1 MSYKH
6 INELIETH
14 SKPTI
19 FHKKRHEHNQPQ
31 NIVYTDKLSFDQ
43 KLSNFI
49 ESYYQNK
56 KSVAIVTDFDYTLT
70 SRIDYKTGKLYSSSY
85 YLYDEDIIGGDQRS
99 FDERRQALVD
109 KYSHYE
115 FSTSYDIDTRKIKM
129 KEWYSQSL
137 SLYFGEK
144 FTKDSI
150 DEMVRRTKSNLL
162 LRRKAIEYLELLM
175 KLDITVVIESGGIGQ
190 FIEGYLKVYLPNY
203 ERYKNEKKIIIVSN
217 MFKFDDNNGC
227 VGLEHEVINCFNKAD
242 FLGNVVQNKIS
253 DIYINGYSKWNYV
266 RCAYSFDSQN
276 YYLNNKPEED
286 VKSEIY
292 FWNPSQKRNEK
303 GFKMF
308 MKNLV
313 KLIINVSRDNFT
325 RIFIQTIN
333 IFREYIP
340 QSIDTKYIKMKEYIF
355 SVSNNYYYP
364 ILFSVDFSNDYDIIT
379 NRLKYYITD
388 YDWIPETE
396 QYLENFMTNI
406 FSRSYPTY
414 PIYEPFLEC
423 GVGKIYNLDLN
434 NLPYCEYITTPDNCN
449 NENTFCI
456 NNNQFF
462 WCPEGKYLDINTL
475 SCNDDCPIGYTRP
488 SDVINGYGMCN
499 ININHLHYLN
509 YPKNKEDL
517 AVGVYENKFE
527 CQIYIV

>member
-31 NIVYTDKLSFDQ
+31 NIIYTDKLSFDQ

-190 FIEGYLKVYLPNY
+190 FIEGYLKVYLPDY

-242 FLGNVVQNKIS
+242 FLGNVVNQELPDLKYVMVLGDNLGDADSIKKI
-253 DIYINGYSKWNYV
+253 NV
-266 RCAYSFDSQN
+266 
-276 YYLNNKPEED
+276 PEEN
-286 VKSEIY
+286 VI
-292 FWNPSQKRNEK
+292 
-303 GFKMF
+303 GFG
-308 MKNLV
+308 
-313 KLIINVSRDNFT
+313 
-325 RIFIQTIN
+325 
-333 IFREYIP
+333 
-340 QSIDTKYIKMKEYIF
+340 
-355 SVSNNYYYP
+355 
-364 ILFSVDFSNDYDIIT
+364 
-379 NRLKYYITD
+379 
-388 YDWIPETE
+388 
-396 QYLENFMTNI
+396 
-406 FSRSYPTY
+406 
-414 PIYEPFLEC
+414 FL
-423 GVGKIYNLDLN
+423 
-434 NLPYCEYITTPDNCN
+434 NLP
-449 NENTFCI
+449 
-456 NNNQFF
+456 
-462 WCPEGKYLDINTL
+462 K
-475 SCNDDCPIGYTRP
+475 
-488 SDVINGYGMCN
+488 DVIN
-499 ININHLHYLN
+499 
-509 YPKNKEDL
+509 D
-517 AVGVYENKFE
+517 ENKRDYLKKKINESKNVFDVTFVGDCDYE
-527 CQIYIV
+527 PIIEILKNIRV

>member
-49 ESYYQNK
+49 ESYHQNK

-242 FLGNVVQNKIS
+242 FLGNVVNQELPDLKYVMVLGDNLGDADSIKKI
-253 DIYINGYSKWNYV
+253 NV
-266 RCAYSFDSQN
+266 
-276 YYLNNKPEED
+276 PEEN
-286 VKSEIY
+286 VI
-292 FWNPSQKRNEK
+292 
-303 GFKMF
+303 GFG
-308 MKNLV
+308 
-313 KLIINVSRDNFT
+313 
-325 RIFIQTIN
+325 
-333 IFREYIP
+333 
-340 QSIDTKYIKMKEYIF
+340 
-355 SVSNNYYYP
+355 
-364 ILFSVDFSNDYDIIT
+364 
-379 NRLKYYITD
+379 
-388 YDWIPETE
+388 
-396 QYLENFMTNI
+396 
-406 FSRSYPTY
+406 
-414 PIYEPFLEC
+414 FL
-423 GVGKIYNLDLN
+423 
-434 NLPYCEYITTPDNCN
+434 NLP
-449 NENTFCI
+449 
-456 NNNQFF
+456 
-462 WCPEGKYLDINTL
+462 K
-475 SCNDDCPIGYTRP
+475 
-488 SDVINGYGMCN
+488 DVIN
-499 ININHLHYLN
+499 
-509 YPKNKEDL
+509 D
-517 AVGVYENKFE
+517 ENKRDYLKKKINESKNVFDVTFVGDCDYE
-527 CQIYIV
+527 PIIEILKNIRV

>member
-31 NIVYTDKLSFDQ
+31 NIIYTNKLSFDQ

-162 LRRKAIEYLELLM
+162 LRRKAIEYLERLM

-190 FIEGYLKVYLPNY
+190 FIEGYLNVYLPNY

-242 FLGNVVQNKIS
+242 FLGNVVNQELPDLKYVMVLGDNLGDADSIKKINVPKENV
-253 DIYINGYSKWNYV
+253 IG
-266 RCAYSFDSQN
+266 FGF
-276 YYLNNKPEED
+276 LNLPND
-286 VKSEIY
+286 
-292 FWNPSQKRNEK
+292 
-303 GFKMF
+303 
-308 MKNLV
+308 
-313 KLIINVSRDNFT
+313 IINDENKRDYLKKK
-325 RIFIQTIN
+325 IN
-333 IFREYIP
+333 ESKKVF
-340 QSIDTKYIKMKEYIF
+340 DVTF
-355 SVSNNYYYP
+355 VG
-364 ILFSVDFSNDYDIIT
+364 DCD
-379 NRLKYYITD
+379 
-388 YDWIPETE
+388 
-396 QYLENFMTNI
+396 
-406 FSRSYPTY
+406 
-414 PIYEPFLEC
+414 YEPIIEIL
-423 GVGKIYNLDLN
+423 K
-434 NLPYCEYITTPDNCN
+434 
-449 NENTFCI
+449 
-456 NNNQFF
+456 
-462 WCPEGKYLDINTL
+462 
-475 SCNDDCPIGYTRP
+475 
-488 SDVINGYGMCN
+488 N
-499 ININHLHYLN
+499 IR
-509 YPKNKEDL
+509 
-517 AVGVYENKFE
+517 V
-527 CQIYIV
+527 

>member
-31 NIVYTDKLSFDQ
+31 NIIYTDKLSFDQ

-162 LRRKAIEYLELLM
+162 LRRKTIEYLELLM

-242 FLGNVVQNKIS
+242 FLGNVVNQELPDLKYVMVLGDNLGDADSIKKI
-253 DIYINGYSKWNYV
+253 NV
-266 RCAYSFDSQN
+266 
-276 YYLNNKPEED
+276 PEEN
-286 VKSEIY
+286 VI
-292 FWNPSQKRNEK
+292 
-303 GFKMF
+303 GFG
-308 MKNLV
+308 
-313 KLIINVSRDNFT
+313 
-325 RIFIQTIN
+325 
-333 IFREYIP
+333 
-340 QSIDTKYIKMKEYIF
+340 
-355 SVSNNYYYP
+355 
-364 ILFSVDFSNDYDIIT
+364 
-379 NRLKYYITD
+379 
-388 YDWIPETE
+388 
-396 QYLENFMTNI
+396 
-406 FSRSYPTY
+406 
-414 PIYEPFLEC
+414 FL
-423 GVGKIYNLDLN
+423 
-434 NLPYCEYITTPDNCN
+434 NLP
-449 NENTFCI
+449 
-456 NNNQFF
+456 
-462 WCPEGKYLDINTL
+462 K
-475 SCNDDCPIGYTRP
+475 
-488 SDVINGYGMCN
+488 DVIN
-499 ININHLHYLN
+499 
-509 YPKNKEDL
+509 D
-517 AVGVYENKFE
+517 ENKRDYLKKKINESKNVFDVTFVGDCDYE
-527 CQIYIV
+527 PIIEILKNIRV

>member
-49 ESYYQNK
+49 ESYHQNK

-242 FLGNVVQNKIS
+242 FLGNDVNQELPDLKYVMVLGDNLGDADSIKKI
-253 DIYINGYSKWNYV
+253 NV
-266 RCAYSFDSQN
+266 
-276 YYLNNKPEED
+276 PEEN
-286 VKSEIY
+286 VI
-292 FWNPSQKRNEK
+292 
-303 GFKMF
+303 GFG
-308 MKNLV
+308 
-313 KLIINVSRDNFT
+313 
-325 RIFIQTIN
+325 
-333 IFREYIP
+333 
-340 QSIDTKYIKMKEYIF
+340 
-355 SVSNNYYYP
+355 
-364 ILFSVDFSNDYDIIT
+364 
-379 NRLKYYITD
+379 
-388 YDWIPETE
+388 
-396 QYLENFMTNI
+396 
-406 FSRSYPTY
+406 
-414 PIYEPFLEC
+414 FL
-423 GVGKIYNLDLN
+423 
-434 NLPYCEYITTPDNCN
+434 NLP
-449 NENTFCI
+449 
-456 NNNQFF
+456 
-462 WCPEGKYLDINTL
+462 K
-475 SCNDDCPIGYTRP
+475 
-488 SDVINGYGMCN
+488 DVIN
-499 ININHLHYLN
+499 
-509 YPKNKEDL
+509 D
-517 AVGVYENKFE
+517 ENKRDYLKKKINESKNVFDVTFVGDCDYE
-527 CQIYIV
+527 PIIEILKNIRV

>member
-31 NIVYTDKLSFDQ
+31 NIIYTDKLSFDQ

-217 MFKFDDNNGC
+217 MFKFDDSNGC

-242 FLGNVVQNKIS
+242 FLGNVVNQELPDLKYVMVLGDNLGDADSIKKI
-253 DIYINGYSKWNYV
+253 NV
-266 RCAYSFDSQN
+266 
-276 YYLNNKPEED
+276 PEEN
-286 VKSEIY
+286 VI
-292 FWNPSQKRNEK
+292 
-303 GFKMF
+303 GFG
-308 MKNLV
+308 
-313 KLIINVSRDNFT
+313 
-325 RIFIQTIN
+325 
-333 IFREYIP
+333 
-340 QSIDTKYIKMKEYIF
+340 
-355 SVSNNYYYP
+355 
-364 ILFSVDFSNDYDIIT
+364 
-379 NRLKYYITD
+379 
-388 YDWIPETE
+388 
-396 QYLENFMTNI
+396 
-406 FSRSYPTY
+406 
-414 PIYEPFLEC
+414 FL
-423 GVGKIYNLDLN
+423 
-434 NLPYCEYITTPDNCN
+434 NLP
-449 NENTFCI
+449 
-456 NNNQFF
+456 
-462 WCPEGKYLDINTL
+462 K
-475 SCNDDCPIGYTRP
+475 
-488 SDVINGYGMCN
+488 DVIN
-499 ININHLHYLN
+499 
-509 YPKNKEDL
+509 D
-517 AVGVYENKFE
+517 ENKRDYLKKKINESKNVFDVTFVGDCDYE
-527 CQIYIV
+527 PIIEILKNIRV

>member
-242 FLGNVVQNKIS
+242 FLGNVVNQELPDLKYVMVLGDNLGDADSIKKI
-253 DIYINGYSKWNYV
+253 NV
-266 RCAYSFDSQN
+266 
-276 YYLNNKPEED
+276 PEEN
-286 VKSEIY
+286 VI
-292 FWNPSQKRNEK
+292 
-303 GFKMF
+303 GFG
-308 MKNLV
+308 
-313 KLIINVSRDNFT
+313 
-325 RIFIQTIN
+325 
-333 IFREYIP
+333 
-340 QSIDTKYIKMKEYIF
+340 
-355 SVSNNYYYP
+355 
-364 ILFSVDFSNDYDIIT
+364 
-379 NRLKYYITD
+379 
-388 YDWIPETE
+388 
-396 QYLENFMTNI
+396 
-406 FSRSYPTY
+406 
-414 PIYEPFLEC
+414 FL
-423 GVGKIYNLDLN
+423 
-434 NLPYCEYITTPDNCN
+434 NLP
-449 NENTFCI
+449 
-456 NNNQFF
+456 
-462 WCPEGKYLDINTL
+462 K
-475 SCNDDCPIGYTRP
+475 
-488 SDVINGYGMCN
+488 DVIN
-499 ININHLHYLN
+499 
-509 YPKNKEDL
+509 D
-517 AVGVYENKFE
+517 ENKRDYLKKKINESKNVFDVTLVGDCDYSPIIE
-527 CQIYIV
+527 LLKKAREDN

>member
-227 VGLEHEVINCFNKAD
+227 VGLEFNKAD
-242 FLGNVVQNKIS
+242 FLGNVVNQELPDLKYVMVLGDNLGDADSIKKI
-253 DIYINGYSKWNYV
+253 NV
-266 RCAYSFDSQN
+266 
-276 YYLNNKPEED
+276 PEEN
-286 VKSEIY
+286 VI
-292 FWNPSQKRNEK
+292 
-303 GFKMF
+303 GFG
-308 MKNLV
+308 
-313 KLIINVSRDNFT
+313 
-325 RIFIQTIN
+325 
-333 IFREYIP
+333 
-340 QSIDTKYIKMKEYIF
+340 
-355 SVSNNYYYP
+355 
-364 ILFSVDFSNDYDIIT
+364 
-379 NRLKYYITD
+379 
-388 YDWIPETE
+388 
-396 QYLENFMTNI
+396 
-406 FSRSYPTY
+406 
-414 PIYEPFLEC
+414 FL
-423 GVGKIYNLDLN
+423 
-434 NLPYCEYITTPDNCN
+434 NLP
-449 NENTFCI
+449 
-456 NNNQFF
+456 
-462 WCPEGKYLDINTL
+462 K
-475 SCNDDCPIGYTRP
+475 
-488 SDVINGYGMCN
+488 DVIN
-499 ININHLHYLN
+499 
-509 YPKNKEDL
+509 D
-517 AVGVYENKFE
+517 ENKRDYLKKKINESKNVFDVTFVGDCDYE
-527 CQIYIV
+527 PIIEILKNIRV

>member
-14 SKPTI
+14 NKPTI

-242 FLGNVVQNKIS
+242 FLGNVVNQELPDLKYVMVLGDNLGDADSIKKI
-253 DIYINGYSKWNYV
+253 NV
-266 RCAYSFDSQN
+266 
-276 YYLNNKPEED
+276 PEEN
-286 VKSEIY
+286 VI
-292 FWNPSQKRNEK
+292 
-303 GFKMF
+303 GFG
-308 MKNLV
+308 
-313 KLIINVSRDNFT
+313 
-325 RIFIQTIN
+325 
-333 IFREYIP
+333 
-340 QSIDTKYIKMKEYIF
+340 
-355 SVSNNYYYP
+355 
-364 ILFSVDFSNDYDIIT
+364 
-379 NRLKYYITD
+379 
-388 YDWIPETE
+388 
-396 QYLENFMTNI
+396 
-406 FSRSYPTY
+406 
-414 PIYEPFLEC
+414 FL
-423 GVGKIYNLDLN
+423 
-434 NLPYCEYITTPDNCN
+434 NLP
-449 NENTFCI
+449 
-456 NNNQFF
+456 
-462 WCPEGKYLDINTL
+462 K
-475 SCNDDCPIGYTRP
+475 
-488 SDVINGYGMCN
+488 DVIN
-499 ININHLHYLN
+499 
-509 YPKNKEDL
+509 D
-517 AVGVYENKFE
+517 ENKRDYLKKKINESKNVFDVTFVGDCDYE
-527 CQIYIV
+527 PIIEILKNIRV

>member
-31 NIVYTDKLSFDQ
+31 NIIYTDKLSFDQ

-242 FLGNVVQNKIS
+242 FLGNVVNQELPDLKYVMVLGDNLGDADSIKKI
-253 DIYINGYSKWNYV
+253 NV
-266 RCAYSFDSQN
+266 
-276 YYLNNKPEED
+276 PEEN
-286 VKSEIY
+286 VI
-292 FWNPSQKRNEK
+292 
-303 GFKMF
+303 GFG
-308 MKNLV
+308 
-313 KLIINVSRDNFT
+313 
-325 RIFIQTIN
+325 
-333 IFREYIP
+333 
-340 QSIDTKYIKMKEYIF
+340 
-355 SVSNNYYYP
+355 
-364 ILFSVDFSNDYDIIT
+364 
-379 NRLKYYITD
+379 
-388 YDWIPETE
+388 
-396 QYLENFMTNI
+396 
-406 FSRSYPTY
+406 
-414 PIYEPFLEC
+414 FL
-423 GVGKIYNLDLN
+423 
-434 NLPYCEYITTPDNCN
+434 NLP
-449 NENTFCI
+449 
-456 NNNQFF
+456 
-462 WCPEGKYLDINTL
+462 K
-475 SCNDDCPIGYTRP
+475 
-488 SDVINGYGMCN
+488 DVIN
-499 ININHLHYLN
+499 
-509 YPKNKEDL
+509 D
-517 AVGVYENKFE
+517 ENKSDYLKKKINESKNVFDVTFVGDCDYE
-527 CQIYIV
+527 PIIEILKNIRV

>member
-242 FLGNVVQNKIS
+242 FLGNVVNQELPDLKYVMVLGDNLGDADSIKKI
-253 DIYINGYSKWNYV
+253 NV
-266 RCAYSFDSQN
+266 
-276 YYLNNKPEED
+276 PEEN
-286 VKSEIY
+286 VI
-292 FWNPSQKRNEK
+292 
-303 GFKMF
+303 GFGF
-308 MKNLV
+308 L
-313 KLIINVSRDNFT
+313 NF
-325 RIFIQTIN
+325 
-333 IFREYIP
+333 P
-340 QSIDTKYIKMKEYIF
+340 K
-355 SVSNNYYYP
+355 
-364 ILFSVDFSNDYDIIT
+364 
-379 NRLKYYITD
+379 
-388 YDWIPETE
+388 
-396 QYLENFMTNI
+396 
-406 FSRSYPTY
+406 
-414 PIYEPFLEC
+414 
-423 GVGKIYNLDLN
+423 
-434 NLPYCEYITTPDNCN
+434 
-449 NENTFCI
+449 
-456 NNNQFF
+456 
-462 WCPEGKYLDINTL
+462 
-475 SCNDDCPIGYTRP
+475 
-488 SDVINGYGMCN
+488 DVIN
-499 ININHLHYLN
+499 
-509 YPKNKEDL
+509 D
-517 AVGVYENKFE
+517 ENKRDYLKKKINESKNVFDVTFVGDCDYE
-527 CQIYIV
+527 PIIEILKNIRV

>member
-242 FLGNVVQNKIS
+242 FLGNVVNQELPDLKYVMVLGDNLGDADSIKKI
-253 DIYINGYSKWNYV
+253 NV
-266 RCAYSFDSQN
+266 
-276 YYLNNKPEED
+276 PEEN
-286 VKSEIY
+286 VI
-292 FWNPSQKRNEK
+292 
-303 GFKMF
+303 GFG
-308 MKNLV
+308 
-313 KLIINVSRDNFT
+313 
-325 RIFIQTIN
+325 
-333 IFREYIP
+333 
-340 QSIDTKYIKMKEYIF
+340 
-355 SVSNNYYYP
+355 
-364 ILFSVDFSNDYDIIT
+364 
-379 NRLKYYITD
+379 
-388 YDWIPETE
+388 
-396 QYLENFMTNI
+396 
-406 FSRSYPTY
+406 
-414 PIYEPFLEC
+414 FL
-423 GVGKIYNLDLN
+423 
-434 NLPYCEYITTPDNCN
+434 NLP
-449 NENTFCI
+449 
-456 NNNQFF
+456 
-462 WCPEGKYLDINTL
+462 K
-475 SCNDDCPIGYTRP
+475 
-488 SDVINGYGMCN
+488 DVIN
-499 ININHLHYLN
+499 
-509 YPKNKEDL
+509 D
-517 AVGVYENKFE
+517 ENKRDYLEKKINESKNVFDVTFVGDCDYE
-527 CQIYIV
+527 PIIEILKNIRV

>member
-85 YLYDEDIIGGDQRS
+85 YLYDEDIIGGNQRS

-242 FLGNVVQNKIS
+242 FLGNVVNQELPDLKYVMVLGDNLGDADSIKKI
-253 DIYINGYSKWNYV
+253 NV
-266 RCAYSFDSQN
+266 
-276 YYLNNKPEED
+276 PEEN
-286 VKSEIY
+286 VI
-292 FWNPSQKRNEK
+292 
-303 GFKMF
+303 GFG
-308 MKNLV
+308 
-313 KLIINVSRDNFT
+313 
-325 RIFIQTIN
+325 
-333 IFREYIP
+333 
-340 QSIDTKYIKMKEYIF
+340 
-355 SVSNNYYYP
+355 
-364 ILFSVDFSNDYDIIT
+364 
-379 NRLKYYITD
+379 
-388 YDWIPETE
+388 
-396 QYLENFMTNI
+396 
-406 FSRSYPTY
+406 
-414 PIYEPFLEC
+414 FL
-423 GVGKIYNLDLN
+423 
-434 NLPYCEYITTPDNCN
+434 NLP
-449 NENTFCI
+449 
-456 NNNQFF
+456 
-462 WCPEGKYLDINTL
+462 K
-475 SCNDDCPIGYTRP
+475 
-488 SDVINGYGMCN
+488 DVIN
-499 ININHLHYLN
+499 
-509 YPKNKEDL
+509 D
-517 AVGVYENKFE
+517 ENKRDYLKKKINESKNVFDVTFVGDCDYE
-527 CQIYIV
+527 PIIEILKNIRV